1 LVPKSK
7 KQSRLFFSHSYKL
20 VAQFRHASALSKKIL
35 TKAQL
40 LEPAHKILR
49 TALKLLLTTSA
60 LILVPRVIDLPVSLS
75 THLSLQSSPGG
86 SSSAVPSFDAPKLLS
101 RQVKSGTCHLQ
112 KKLLLALFSDLRK
125 ELLVEVRLSVALIV
139 SFVLELMRKVA
150 RDFARYA
157 NQINQTVFVD
167 EKDVNDYE
175 RSMENIVFDTL
186 RASVYGSRGSVDG
199 EMGELGDRLRNLSK

>member
-1 LVPKSK
+1 
-7 KQSRLFFSHSYKL
+7 
-20 VAQFRHASALSKKIL
+20 L
-35 TKAQL
+35 TKPQQL

-49 TALKLLLTTSA
+49 TALKLLLTTSV
-60 LILVPRVIDLPVSLS
+60 LILVPRIIDLPVGLS
-75 THLSLQSSPGG
+75 TCLSLKSSPGG

-101 RQVKSGTCHLQ
+101 RQIKSGSCYLQ
-112 KKLLLALFSDLRK
+112 KKLLPALFSELLEN

-157 NQINQTVFVD
+157 NEIDPTVFVD
-167 EKDVNDYE
+167 ERDVNDYE
-175 RSMENIVFDTL
+175 RSMENLVFGTL

-199 EMGELGDRLRNLSK
+199 EMGELVDRLRDLSK